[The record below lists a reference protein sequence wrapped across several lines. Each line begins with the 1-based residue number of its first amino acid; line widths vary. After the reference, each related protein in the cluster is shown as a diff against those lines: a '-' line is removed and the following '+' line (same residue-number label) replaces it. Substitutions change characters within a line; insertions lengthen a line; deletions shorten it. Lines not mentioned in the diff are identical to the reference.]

1 MATDAFTHLDSFIF
15 SAEEGGFSAAARKL
29 GMTPAGVSKNVGRL
43 EASLGVR
50 LFQRSTRQLRLTEEG
65 EQFLAAV
72 GEPWH
77 RIDAAMAVLREGAG
91 HPAGLLRVALA
102 PAVGRMHFVPMLEAF
117 HAAYPDVL
125 PDLHF
130 ENRQVDL
137 IAEGFDVAI
146 GGGVELTAGL
156 VARELAPVRVIA
168 VAAPAYLARHGA
180 PQHPDDLPA
189 HAGIGR
195 RSIRSGRLQSWM
207 LRTADGRS
215 AAAELRPVAVLDDPE
230 AMAGAAVSGLGLTL
244 LPAPHAGPHL
254 ASGALVRILPDW
266 YADTGPLFIYYSS
279 RRLLPA
285 RTRVFVEFVV
295 ARFRGDNLA
304 SAFTA

>member
-1 MATDAFTHLDSFIF
+1 MTTDAFTHLDSFIF
-15 SAEEGGFSAAARKL
+15 SAEEGGFSAAARRL
-29 GMTPAGVSKNVGRL
+29 GMTPAGVSKNVARL

-65 EQFLAAV
+65 AQFLAAV

-77 RIDAAMAVLREGAG
+77 RIQDAMAVLREGAG
-91 HPAGLLRVALA
+91 HPSGLLRVALA
-102 PAVGRMHFVPMLEAF
+102 PAVGRMHFVPMLDAF

-146 GGGVELTAGL
+146 GGGVELTQGL
-156 VARELAPVRVIA
+156 VARELARVRVIA
-168 VAAPAYLARHGA
+168 VAAPAYLARRGT
-180 PQHPDDLPA
+180 PLHPDELAA
-189 HAGIGR
+189 HDAIGR
-195 RSIRSGRLQSWM
+195 RAIRSGRLQSWT
-207 LRTADGRS
+207 LRTDDGRE
-215 AAAELRPVAVLDDPE
+215 AAAELNPVAVLDDPE
-230 AMAGAAVSGLGLTL
+230 AMASAAATGLGLAL
-244 LPAPHAGPHL
+244 LPVPHAGPRL
-254 ASGALVRILPDW
+254 ASGELVRILPDW

-285 RTRVFVEFVV
+285 KTRVFVDFVV
-295 ARFRGDNLA
+295 ERFRSLGLA
-304 SAFTA
+304 SAFTT